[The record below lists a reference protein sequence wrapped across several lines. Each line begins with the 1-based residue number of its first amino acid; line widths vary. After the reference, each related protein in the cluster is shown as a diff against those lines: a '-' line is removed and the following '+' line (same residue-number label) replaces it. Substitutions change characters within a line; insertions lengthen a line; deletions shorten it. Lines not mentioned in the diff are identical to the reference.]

1 MPDRTAATVAAFGK
15 ITFIPRN
22 HTLPALPDMDLLV
35 LEDGGS
41 FQVVCIDVEI
51 DAVGNTIKDACS
63 NLKQTLRVYT
73 TQMVHNYGGNVEAA
87 AKDIINV
94 SFSPG
99 ELKAQLFAAYME
111 AKHQYILERLAKKRD
126 VRSRKEDFINA
137 CNKIFQVEPIRF
149 NLTLA
154 ATIA

>member
-1 MPDRTAATVAAFGK
+1 MPNQAAANVAAFGK

-22 HTLPALPDMDLLV
+22 HTLPALPDMNLLV
-35 LEDGGS
+35 LKDGDN
-41 FQVVCIDVEI
+41 FQAICIDIEV
-51 DAVGNTIKDACS
+51 DAIGNTIKNACD

-73 TQMVHNYGGNVEAA
+73 TQMVYNYNGDVGAA

-99 ELKAQLFAAYME
+99 ELKAQFFAKYLE
-111 AKHQYILERLAKKRD
+111 AKHQYMLERLAKKRT
-126 VRSRKEDFINA
+126 VRSRREDFINA
-137 CNKIFQVEPIRF
+137 CNKIFQIEPIRF

-154 ATIA
+154 AVIA